1 MSTLIFYSA
10 IDRGPD
16 WEVALKREIPELVF
30 RDWDEPG
37 NDADVTFAL
46 VWKPP
51 AGALR
56 ARFPNLRAI
65 VSLGAGVDHIFAD
78 PDLPPGVPV
87 IRMID
92 PGLRQGMIE
101 YALLHVLA
109 LHRRAAELR
118 EAQAKGRWVGDLFT
132 PLAQDT
138 DVSVLG
144 LGVLGGAIAQA
155 LAQVG
160 YRVRGWSRTPKDM
173 PGIACHHGADG
184 LGAALDADIV
194 VSVLPMTPATRGI
207 LNADLFAR
215 MRPGAGLINMGRG
228 GQQVEADIVAALD
241 SGQLSRVVLDVF
253 QTEPL
258 PQGHPFWAHPC
269 VTVTPHNAAITQPG
283 TAARVVGEAIRAV
296 LQGREPANVVDP
308 GAGY

>member
-16 WEVALKREIPELVF
+16 WEVALKREVPELHF
-30 RDWDEPG
+30 RDWNEPG
-37 NDADVTFAL
+37 EDADVTFAL

-51 AGALR
+51 AGALK

-101 YALLHVLA
+101 YAALHVLQ
-109 LHRRAAELR
+109 LHRKAGELR
-118 EAQAKGRWVGDLFT
+118 QAQAEGRWAGDLFT
-132 PLAQDT
+132 PLAQDM

-144 LGVLGGAIAQA
+144 LGVLGGAIAQM
-155 LAQVG
+155 LARIG
-160 YRVRGWSRTPKDM
+160 YRVRGWSRTPKDL
-173 PGIACHHGADG
+173 PGIACHHGEDG
-184 LGAALDADIV
+184 LGAALDADII
-194 VSVLPMTPATRGI
+194 VSVLPMTPQTKGL
-207 LNADLFAR
+207 LNAQFFAR
-215 MRPGAGLINMGRG
+215 MRPGAALINMGRG
-228 GQQVEADIVAALD
+228 GQQVEDDIIAALD
-241 SGQLSRVVLDVF
+241 SSQFSHAVLDVF

-258 PQGHPFWAHPC
+258 PQGHPFWTHPR

-283 TAARVVGEAIRAV
+283 TAARVVGDAIRAV
-296 LQGREPANVVDP
+296 LEGREPANVVDP